1 MFTNLMVRMN
11 VVHFCKTTDKVKA
24 QKQLGKGFGKHYG
37 FA

>member
-11 VVHFCKTTDKVKA
+11 VHVCKTTDKVKA